1 MNSQQFTFY
10 LTASKDQI
18 IDWTGDNWKQWHSS
32 LEQNLSTYQSFL
44 RCFSPRFGELA
55 VCFPPRSLKKP
66 RPKEARIFL
75 EPKLSSAALFALVGE
90 EILLLGYRCKK
101 KKKNIQKRI
110 KMRNQNQLFC
120 PCLII
125 LFSLIYY
132 SWCCRC
138 TFFIFC
144 AAALTSQFP
153 ISRTNKGLPYV
164 MKQCSIKTR
173 PLGVRH
179 GLGHVLPA
187 LCCWSSCSLLP
198 GGRLKIWNNLKAPE
212 SESMLT
218 KLIYDSSKIIIS
230 HKLLAGNKGTKRH
243 RHPSSL
249 YPPEV
254 CLLSAGETSVKKTC
268 CFSHRKPSLTNVSPR

>member
-101 KKKNIQKRI
+101 KKKHTEENKNE
-110 KMRNQNQLFC
+110 KSKSAVL
-120 PCLII
+120 
-125 LFSLIYY
+125 SLSYY
-132 SWCCRC
+132 
-138 TFFIFC
+138 FIFFN
-144 AAALTSQFP
+144 LLF
-153 ISRTNKGLPYV
+153 L
-164 MKQCSIKTR
+164 
-173 PLGVRH
+173 
-179 GLGHVLPA
+179 VLPLYIFYI
-187 LCCWSSCSLLP
+187 LCCCFNKS
-198 GGRLKIWNNLKAPE
+198 
-212 SESMLT
+212 
-218 KLIYDSSKIIIS
+218 IS
-230 HKLLAGNKGTKRH
+230 HEQDK
-243 RHPSSL
+243 
-249 YPPEV
+249 
-254 CLLSAGETSVKKTC
+254 
-268 CFSHRKPSLTNVSPR
+268 